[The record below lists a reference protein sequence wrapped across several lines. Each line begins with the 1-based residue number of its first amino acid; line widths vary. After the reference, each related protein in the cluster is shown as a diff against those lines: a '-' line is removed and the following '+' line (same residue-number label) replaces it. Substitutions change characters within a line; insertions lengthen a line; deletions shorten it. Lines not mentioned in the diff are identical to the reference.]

1 MTPLPV
7 SSGVLGRTIT
17 TMTFLSFAASVSLA
31 TTANAAAGMR
41 SIHSKADKPFKD
53 QIPPI
58 YTGRHLWSD
67 IRPTTSNMLPSPL
80 VAYEELPL
88 PNSDRAEL
96 PSCTVRWR
104 FTGRFSLNREEDIAR
119 GSIRL
124 QVRRFLASNNSV
136 NTSCMVNF
144 PRGVG
149 RGRVVEVTVSPEN
162 LDTVAAVQL
171 VFNGSQLQR
180 LFVGP
185 DLPRTSLVIE
195 VLGIPLPLR
204 TAWFETAA
212 NIASLLQPHVR
223 VHDIWVAQKSYANDP
238 TPPED
243 TNNMVALASL
253 SPGEDGGV
261 DPYSFHSLPDYLN
274 VGGAE
279 CKLVYARRLS

>member
-1 MTPLPV
+1 
-7 SSGVLGRTIT
+7 
-17 TMTFLSFAASVSLA
+17 
-31 TTANAAAGMR
+31 
-41 SIHSKADKPFKD
+41 
-53 QIPPI
+53 
-58 YTGRHLWSD
+58 
-67 IRPTTSNMLPSPL
+67 
-80 VAYEELPL
+80 
-88 PNSDRAEL
+88 
-96 PSCTVRWR
+96 
-104 FTGRFSLNREEDIAR
+104 
-119 GSIRL
+119 
-124 QVRRFLASNNSV
+124 
-136 NTSCMVNF
+136 MVNF

-180 LFVGP
+180 LFVSP
-185 DLPRTSLVIE
+185 DLPKTSLVIE

-204 TAWFETAA
+204 TAWFERAA

-243 TNNMVALASL
+243 TNKMVVLASL

-261 DPYSFHSLPDYLN
+261 DPYSFHSLPGYLN